1 MYNLALFG
9 PPGAGKGTLAKILV
23 EKYQFIHIS
32 TGDMIR
38 KEIAD
43 GSELGKMA
51 AEIINNGQ
59 LLSDDIVIKMIESRI
74 KSEASDVFGFIFDG
88 FPRTVAQAEAL
99 TELLNNMGN
108 PLNAFVKLEVP
119 QDVLMARMLRRAA
132 IENRADDTE
141 EVILNRFKEYEAKT
155 LPVFDY
161 FKKQNICFEI
171 KAIATPDEIAC
182 NIVNRLGFNK

>member
-1 MYNLALFG
+1 
-9 PPGAGKGTLAKILV
+9 
-23 EKYQFIHIS
+23 
-32 TGDMIR
+32 MIR

-171 KAIATPDEIAC
+171 EAIATPDEIAC

>member
-9 PPGAGKGTLAKILV
+9 PPGSGKGTLAKNLV
-23 EKYQFIHIS
+23 DKYNFIHIS

-43 GSELGKMA
+43 GTELGKMA
-51 AEIINNGQ
+51 ADIINNGA

-74 KSEASDVFGFIFDG
+74 KSEDSSVFGFIFDG

-99 TELLNNMGN
+99 TKLLKEIGT
-108 PLNAFVKLEVP
+108 PLNAFVKLNVP
-119 QDVLMARMLRRAA
+119 QDVLMERMLKRAA

-155 LPVFDY
+155 LPVYDY
-161 FKKQNICFEI
+161 FKSEDICYEI
-171 KAIATPDEIAC
+171 EAIYTPQRIVEITEE
-182 NIVNRLGFNK
+182 LLKFNQ

>member
-23 EKYQFIHIS
+23 ERHQFIHIS

-38 KEIAD
+38 KEISE

-59 LLSDDIVIKMIESRI
+59 LLSDEIVIKMIESRI
-74 KSEASDVFGFIFDG
+74 KNEASDVFGFIFDG

-99 TELLNNMGN
+99 TQLLNDMGN

-171 KAIATPDEIAC
+171 EAIATPNEIAD
-182 NIVNRLGFNK
+182 NIVNTLGFKN

>member
-1 MYNLALFG
+1 MKLIFLG
-9 PPGAGKGTLAKILV
+9 PPGAGKGTQALGVSSSLNIP
-23 EKYQFIHIS
+23 HIS

-99 TELLNNMGN
+99 TTYGILGIKVWICKGEVYGKRELVPNSLLQTKESRPGN
-108 PLNAFVKLEVP
+108 ANANGKRGGFRK
-119 QDVLMARMLRRAA
+119 
-132 IENRADDTE
+132 
-141 EVILNRFKEYEAKT
+141 KKT
-155 LPVFDY
+155 
-161 FKKQNICFEI
+161 
-171 KAIATPDEIAC
+171 
-182 NIVNRLGFNK
+182 GNK

>member
-171 KAIATPDEIAC
+171 ETIATPDEIAC

>member
-1 MYNLALFG
+1 MGYFAVIDTETNWVDQVMSI
-9 PPGAGKGTLAKILV
+9 GTV
-23 EKYQFIHIS
+23 V
-32 TGDMIR
+32 
-38 KEIAD
+38 AD
-43 GSELGKMA
+43 GDTMEAVEARYHILPMECEVGGMYESTLF
-51 AEIINNGQ
+51 
-59 LLSDDIVIKMIESRI
+59 IETPVKPVLCTR
-74 KSEASDVFGFIFDG
+74 
-88 FPRTVAQAEAL
+88 AEAL

-171 KAIATPDEIAC
+171 EAIATPD
-182 NIVNRLGFNK
+182 